1 MKKVIMTISH
11 IGRNR
16 YIMLNRYSIIM
27 LGVPQYICMLMG
39 NDKQSL
45 AFAPCEEKHAMS
57 FKVPDDFMGE
67 RKPAFKI
74 HSKSFVDKLVKA
86 NNFEDEMTHNI
97 EGVYNEGNNCII
109 FPLKIA

>member
-11 IGRNR
+11 IGRSR
-16 YIMLNRYSIIM
+16 YIMLNRYSVIM
-27 LGVPQYICMLMG
+27 LGTPKYICMLIG

-45 AFAPCEEKHAMS
+45 AFTPCEEKHAMS
-57 FKVPDDFMGE
+57 FKVPDDFMAA
-67 RKPAFKI
+67 KKSAFRI
-74 HSKSFVDKLVKA
+74 YSKSFVNKLVKV

-97 EGVYNEGNNCII
+97 EGIYNKENNSII